1 MKGLTMRLRNKSK
14 DILRQMKM
22 KTQQHKT
29 YGKSNLKRKIHS
41 HTGLPQETRNLSN
54 KQSINFALKGTE
66 GKRKTRRKRKTEERK

>member
-1 MKGLTMRLRNKSK
+1 MGHSESSPKKE
-14 DILRQMKM
+14 
-22 KTQQHKT
+22 
-29 YGKSNLKRKIHS
+29 IHS